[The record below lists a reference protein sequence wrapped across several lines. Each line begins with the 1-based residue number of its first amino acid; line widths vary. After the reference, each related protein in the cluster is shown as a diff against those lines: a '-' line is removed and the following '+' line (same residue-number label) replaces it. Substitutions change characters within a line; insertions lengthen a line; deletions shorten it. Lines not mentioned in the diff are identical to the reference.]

1 LHYCE
6 GIGLLVQ
13 ENNCHDGMLSTLKL
27 DCFGLQI
34 SFPFCL
40 EGGWFLLCKQ
50 LLIVLRCGAL
60 LWYPIEQ
67 GFVQE
72 CGYIT
77 K

>member
-1 LHYCE
+1 
-6 GIGLLVQ
+6 
-13 ENNCHDGMLSTLKL
+13 MLSTLKL

-34 SFPFCL
+34 SFSLFL
-40 EGGWFLLCKQ
+40 EGWGGGGLSSGKQ
-50 LLIVLRCGAL
+50 LLIVLRCGVL

>member
-1 LHYCE
+1 
-6 GIGLLVQ
+6 
-13 ENNCHDGMLSTLKL
+13 MLSTLKL

-34 SFPFCL
+34 SFSFYFRKGGGCL
-40 EGGWFLLCKQ
+40 SSGKQ
-50 LLIVLRCGAL
+50 LLIVLRCGVL
-60 LWYPIEQ
+60 LWYPVEQ